1 MGRLTARKAE
11 GRAGAGG
18 RKKRRPGGNRR
29 DRGLCPAPK
38 GGPRPADAQSQIL
51 LDPLKRKVDV
61 DDGNSANVA
70 QSLLVPL
77 GCHRLAPGRKGGKRT
92 PEAHCEGDARGRLE
106 QGERPA
112 TSSDTLDFRPSFGGK
127 AGDRKP
133 RKGNAGCGSSD
144 LVHPGVEDSGP
155 ADSEEGG
162 VSSPT
167 APKGFH
173 SEKQR
178 DDAAARDPDHERSSH
193 AGTASAGAGPGKETR
208 ADGHSYGFRPGRSTA
223 DARAQLFNALS
234 KRTSPPFILEGDIE
248 ACFDR
253 ISHEWLLSHVPMDKT
268 LLHEWLKAGV
278 IHKGEL
284 QPTKSGTPQGGIVSP
299 VLANWALDGL
309 ESLTLKGSGGKGL
322 YFVRFADDWVV
333 TGSSPERL
341 EEVKEHIQE
350 FLAERGMTLS
360 PTKTRIA
367 HIDEGFD
374 FLGWN
379 FRKYHGKLLIKPS
392 EKNVKMLLT
401 KVRDWVDRHK
411 QARQIDVIGFLN
423 PLIRGWANYHRGA
436 VAKETFAHVDAKI
449 FELLWQW
456 AKRRHPGKR
465 ARWIRE
471 RYFHTIGTR
480 IWVFADRD
488 SKGNWLSLVKASD
501 TKIVRHVKLRK
512 EANPYDP
519 TWEKYFKDRRRRKL
533 ETTGEERWGM
543 AEL

>member
-1 MGRLTARKAE
+1 MTETPPTLPHRSFTHWGFIDWSRVERVVKGLQRRIVKATQEEDWGKVKDLQRLLTRSISGRLLAVKRVTENQGKAT
-11 GRAGAGG
+11 
-18 RKKRRPGGNRR
+18 PG
-29 DRGLCPAPK
+29 
-38 GGPRPADAQSQIL
+38 
-51 LDPLKRKVDV
+51 VDGV
-61 DDGNSANVA
+61 IWS
-70 QSLLVPL
+70 
-77 GCHRLAPGRKGGKRT
+77 T
-92 PEAHCEGDARGRLE
+92 PEAKIRSLPTLKKDGYCAQPLRRVFIPKSNGKM
-106 QGERPA
+106 RPLGIPTMKDRA
-112 TSSDTLDFRPSFGGK
+112 MQALHLLALDP
-127 AGDRKP
+127 
-133 RKGNAGCGSSD
+133 
-144 LVHPGVEDSGP
+144 VE
-155 ADSEEGG
+155 
-162 VSSPT
+162 
-167 APKGFH
+167 
-173 SEKQR
+173 
-178 DDAAARDPDHERSSH
+178 
-193 AGTASAGAGPGKETR
+193 ETR

-223 DARAQLFNALS
+223 DARAQLFIGLS

-253 ISHEWLLSHVPMDKT
+253 ISHDWLLSHVPMDKT
-268 LLHEWLKAGV
+268 MLHEWLEAGV

-284 QPTKSGTPQGGIVSP
+284 QPTKSGSPQGGIVSP

-309 ESLTLKGSGGKGL
+309 ESLVKSCAGGKGL

-333 TGSSPERL
+333 TGPSPERL
-341 EEVKEHIQE
+341 EEVKGQIQE

-367 HIDEGFD
+367 HIGEGFD

-392 EKNVKMLLT
+392 EKNIKTFLT
-401 KVRDWVDRHK
+401 KVRDWVDSHK

-456 AKRRHPGKR
+456 AKRRHPEKSP
-465 ARWIRE
+465 RWVRE

-488 SKGNWLSLVKASD
+488 DKGRWLSLLKASD
-501 TKIVRHVKLRK
+501 TKIVRHVKVRK

-519 TWEKYFKDRRRRKL
+519 AWEKYFKDRRKRKL
-533 ETTGEERWGM
+533 EASGEEKWGM
-543 AEL
+543 ADL

>member
-1 MGRLTARKAE
+1 MTETPPTLPNHPLSHWDAIDWPRAEKVVKGLQRRIVKATQEEDWSRVKDLQRLLTRSISGRLLAVKRVTENQGKATPGVDRVIWSTPE
-11 GRAGAGG
+11 SKIRALSTL
-18 RKKRRPGGNRR
+18 KKDGYRAQPLRRVFIPKSNGTMRPLGIPTMK
-29 DRGLCPAPK
+29 DRAMQALHLLA
-38 GGPRPADAQSQIL
+38 
-51 LDPLKRKVDV
+51 LDP
-61 DDGNSANVA
+61 
-70 QSLLVPL
+70 
-77 GCHRLAPGRKGGKRT
+77 
-92 PEAHCEGDARGRLE
+92 
-106 QGERPA
+106 
-112 TSSDTLDFRPSFGGK
+112 
-127 AGDRKP
+127 
-133 RKGNAGCGSSD
+133 
-144 LVHPGVEDSGP
+144 VE
-155 ADSEEGG
+155 
-162 VSSPT
+162 
-167 APKGFH
+167 
-173 SEKQR
+173 
-178 DDAAARDPDHERSSH
+178 
-193 AGTASAGAGPGKETR
+193 ETR

-223 DARAQLFNALS
+223 DARAQLFIGLS

-268 LLHEWLKAGV
+268 MLHEWLKAGV

-284 QPTKSGTPQGGIVSP
+284 QPTKSGTPQGGIISP

-309 ESLTLKGSGGKGL
+309 ESLIQKGSGGKGL

-333 TGSSPERL
+333 TGPSLERL
-341 EEVKEHIQE
+341 EEVKGRIQE

-392 EKNVKMLLT
+392 EKNVKAFLM

-411 QARQIDVIGFLN
+411 QARQINVIGFLN

-456 AKRRHPGKR
+456 AKRRHSRKS

-471 RYFHTIGTR
+471 RYFHPIGTR

-488 SKGNWLSLVKASD
+488 DKGNWLSLVKASD
-501 TKIVRHVKLRK
+501 TKIVRHVKVRK

-519 TWEKYFKDRRRRKL
+519 AWEKYFKDRRKRKL
-533 ETTGEERWGM
+533 ETAGEERWGM